1 MRKAKVTLSSLFDRD
16 IGTHL
21 VSDGVQIR
29 GSVPLPLD
37 GHGMGRQCQGRRE
50 YHLYMLTAFLGR
62 LQTDFTQGAKQSP
75 FPHNFSRHLARARA
89 RARRTLRDFLK
100 VKLGRK
106 INGPFLLNEHGE
118 PHFLKHQ
125 FKCHTFDHYIS
136 RFKEKF
142 NSLL

>member
-62 LQTDFTQGAKQSP
+62 LQTDSTQGAKSL
-75 FPHNFSRHLARARA
+75 SV
-89 RARRTLRDFLK
+89 LRDL
-100 VKLGRK
+100 VKGY
-106 INGPFLLNEHGE
+106 GSCSTSYYYSPE
-118 PHFLKHQ
+118 
-125 FKCHTFDHYIS
+125 TVAA
-136 RFKEKF
+136 
-142 NSLL
+142 SLSIVLVEVYCFIIIITCL